1 MRLLLL
7 TLFLISSLNSDSGIL
22 DIKWPKPNPQHQK
35 PSKPYPDVLTK
46 AIKNTKLP
54 VYIPSSY
61 AYDKKMIVV
70 TDENFYTISFLLEGA
85 TLMIEGDKTF
95 QQSISTSNQ
104 KFQKIMKSSPIKFIQ
119 EEGIMSTDFNR
130 HGVNYTFSVE
140 CDKPKTDERCKEES
154 FLKNL
159 YNRLIMV
166 GGRP

>member
-1 MRLLLL
+1 MRLLLIS
-7 TLFLISSLNSDSGIL
+7 LFLISSLNSDSGIL
-22 DIKWPKPNPQHQK
+22 EIKWPKPNANHQK
-35 PSKPYPDVLTK
+35 PSTPYPDVLTK

-104 KFQKIMKSSPIKFIQ
+104 KFQKIMKSSPIKFTQ
-119 EEGIMSTDFNR
+119 EEGIMSSDFNR